1 MSDLSDI
8 LINKKSSC
16 KELEKIIGRLNHA
29 GSACPLTRY
38 YISGP
43 RKTLEHWNRST
54 VNPKVKK
61 YLLKTALQ
69 DHACPQGIGGYND
82 DGVAWRL
89 EIPTEFKEF
98 VRLENNALKFVA
110 SMVLVW
116 LTILTC
122 IKRGIPLF
130 LSLRR

>member
-1 MSDLSDI
+1 MSDLSNI

-43 RKTLEHWNRST
+43 RKMLEHWNKST

-61 YLLKTALQ
+61 NTYRRLHFKICTYGI
-69 DHACPQGIGGYND
+69 HA
-82 DGVAWRL
+82 
-89 EIPTEFKEF
+89 F
-98 VRLENNALKFVA
+98 
-110 SMVLVW
+110 
-116 LTILTC
+116 
-122 IKRGIPLF
+122 
-130 LSLRR
+130 SLRYIKESV